1 MASLGFW
8 VKHHFKRLFKPE
20 NAARLNSKADGP
32 LTTLAGLPPELIL
45 SIIALLTLP
54 DIICFSLCNHRLLQL
69 CQGHIKRLSPS
80 PIAREDKLSILT
92 RLERDQPEYFTCE
105 VCNLLHKFDG
115 LHSLGLD
122 DLHPKKTYHLPCI
135 RIGNHVRHGRVNISE
150 LLKPKGDILRAHYS
164 PSYSPSHLS
173 FLHIKL
179 AMRKF
184 FNASL
189 PGIATDSL
197 SWTQVCQTG
206 AKSGQPG
213 IISLFSREAEICPE
227 HPSLYVRLQD
237 IVLFNTWNEL
247 QSILDIHGFGYTLG
261 GYNIVKLFM
270 GNPLEICSHLGLG
283 HIHEAVDH
291 LLDSHKPLSAA
302 LCRICM
308 TDYQIELAKVY
319 SKSALI
325 ITRWINLG
333 LGLSQQDLLWKAHA
347 LPYGLTSSGSLDDY
361 EFSPRSSFEHAAS
374 QSFENEFSPRSC
386 FEHAASQ
393 SLEDLRTRNL
403 SYLHDQ
409 QYKYVMS
416 FKGRSNRSLWFCSYK
431 EPPNTRGEG

>member
-1 MASLGFW
+1 MASLRLW
-8 VKHHFKRLFKPE
+8 VKHHFKRLWKPE
-20 NAARLNSKADGP
+20 NAARFNSKADGP
-32 LTTLAGLPPELIL
+32 LTILARLPPELIL
-45 SIIALLTLP
+45 SIIDFLALP
-54 DIICFSLCNHRLLQL
+54 DIICFSLCSHRLLQL

-80 PIAREDKLSILT
+80 PTAGEDKLSILT

-122 DLHPKKTYHLPCI
+122 DLHPEKIDLFPCIWIGNHLPCI
-135 RIGNHVRHGRVNISE
+135 RIGDHLPCFYANISNW
-150 LLKPKGDILRAHYS
+150 LKPKGAFLRAHYS
-164 PSYSPSHLS
+164 PSYSPNYLY

-184 FNASL
+184 FDASL

-197 SWTQVCQTG
+197 SFTQVCQTP
-206 AKSGQPG
+206 AKSGRPS

-237 IVLFNTWNEL
+237 IVLFDTWNEL
-247 QSILDIHGFGYTLG
+247 RSILDIRGFGFDTIG
-261 GYNIVKLFM
+261 GLFM
-270 GNPLEICSHLGLG
+270 DNPLEICSHLGLK

-291 LLDSHKPLSAA
+291 LVDSHKPLSAA

-308 TDYQIELAKVY
+308 TDYQIELTEVHRNQ
-319 SKSALI
+319 SALI

-333 LGLSQQDLLWKAHA
+333 LGLSQQDSLWQAHA
-347 LPYGLTSSGSLDDY
+347 LPSELRGSWFLDDY
-361 EFSPRSSFEHAAS
+361 
-374 QSFENEFSPRSC
+374 EFSPRSC

-393 SLEDLRTRNL
+393 SFEDLRTRNL
-403 SYLHDQ
+403 SYLHDE
-409 QYKYVMS
+409 QYKDVMS
-416 FKGRSNRSLWFCSYK
+416 FNPWSGRSSRSLWFCLYK
-431 EPPNTRGEG
+431 EPQHTLG